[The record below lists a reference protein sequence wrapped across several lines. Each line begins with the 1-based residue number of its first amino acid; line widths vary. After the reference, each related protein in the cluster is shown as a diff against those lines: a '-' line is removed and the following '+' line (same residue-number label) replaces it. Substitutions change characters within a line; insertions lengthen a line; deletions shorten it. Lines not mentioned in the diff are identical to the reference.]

1 MEYIQLDKDD
11 TLKLRRNLRKSDK
24 ERLHEIG
31 VECRQVHGPKKLL
44 GEGWSITE
52 GELDLPEETRN
63 YVASKIGFLL

>member
-31 VECRQVHGPKKLL
+31 VKCTGPRSSLVKGGQSQKASCTYQKSHAITSQVKL
-44 GEGWSITE
+44 
-52 GELDLPEETRN
+52 
-63 YVASKIGFLL
+63 ASFCK